1 MTPSRCSRRT
11 TLGRAWGQKHVDE
24 FTPNVTRLVRSAMSD
39 ERYCSFILD
48 CLHPEPQAGWSLR
61 QLNNMWDRAAASELT
76 VEQFI
81 QKEKRR

>member
-1 MTPSRCSRRT
+1 MPSRHWRRT
-11 TLGRAWGQKHVDE
+11 TLVTKLQRERSEA

-61 QLNNMWDRAAASELT
+61 QLNNMWKRAAASELT

-81 QKEKRR
+81 MQEKRR